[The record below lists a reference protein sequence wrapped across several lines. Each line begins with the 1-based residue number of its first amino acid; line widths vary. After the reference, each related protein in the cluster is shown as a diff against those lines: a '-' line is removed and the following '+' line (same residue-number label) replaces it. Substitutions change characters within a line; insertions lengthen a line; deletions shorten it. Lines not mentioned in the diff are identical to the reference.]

1 MRGTASVRQ
10 SGQVSGSSTA
20 SMPGFSRSAL
30 ITRAAITS
38 AVKHTSFA
46 VSRRAVAR
54 SSAPSGGSARM
65 RSGSIAGARP
75 GIAFARSS
83 TVRLGRGEGAARP
96 GAFLFRAP
104 VSMASASVR
113 RRMRICAM
121 SETSSIFKAVQGR
134 RASSSTPRASSS
146 TPRASSMD
154 IASNPQPNDCR
165 HIMSTLGRDVTN
177 VAARTSLFAGFQGYV
192 PAYWTFLASRRR
204 PASPAM
210 HRTENPCLTS
220 SSSMPCL

>member
-134 RASSSTPRASSS
+134 RASSSTPRASS
-146 TPRASSMD
+146 MD

-165 HIMSTLGRDVTN
+165 HIMPTLGRDVTN
-177 VAARTSLFAGFQGYV
+177 AVARTSLFAGFQGYV